1 MVFVESIGEI
11 MKINIKTFND
21 WAIADKDLDMQ
32 RGHEAPVDFMFNLVS
47 EKTNVFKNDFSFL
60 DVGCGNGLV
69 VRKISKLQ
77 KCFRSISAKG
87 SSAMISARSFFS
99 NNGRS
104 LRTFKIGR
112 GHLKP
117 VVSITTQ

>member
-47 EKTNVFKNDFSFL
+47 EKTNVFKIPN
-60 DVGCGNGLV
+60 
-69 VRKISKLQ
+69 
-77 KCFRSISAKG
+77 
-87 SSAMISARSFFS
+87 
-99 NNGRS
+99 
-104 LRTFKIGR
+104 
-112 GHLKP
+112 
-117 VVSITTQ
+117 